1 MDTLSVDA
9 SVFVKWYAS
18 EQEEDLEQ
26 ARALYENLQR
36 HKIRVLTSDLLI
48 FELSNALL
56 KGKGLG
62 EAEVKEALQI
72 FFETPVEIVPTDA
85 ALIDETIG
93 IAARYQLTTYD
104 AVYVAVARRFG
115 CRLLTA
121 NPRCHSKVRDG
132 TVLLLS
138 EFRA

>member
-48 FELSNALL
+48 FELGNALL